1 MIKMFGVV
9 NSKGEH
15 IDTSKTLHGAKIT
28 ATRNQYNKVS
38 ERHGYNVVR
47 VWENIDGKW
56 IEQ

>member
-1 MIKMFGVV
+1 MVMFGVV
-9 NSKGEH
+9 NNNGEH
-15 IDTSKTLHGAKIT
+15 IDVSNTLHGAKVT

-47 VWENIDGKW
+47 VWEKTNGKW